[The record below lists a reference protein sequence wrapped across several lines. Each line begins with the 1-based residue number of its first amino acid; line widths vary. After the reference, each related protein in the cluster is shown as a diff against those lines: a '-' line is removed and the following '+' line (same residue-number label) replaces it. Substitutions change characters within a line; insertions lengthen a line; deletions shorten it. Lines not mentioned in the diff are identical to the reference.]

1 MRHHDAGTRSRSR
14 CLRFGKLTSKGMAAP
29 LVVTIPYRFS
39 GLTMTEL
46 VNQITN
52 GVVDDRLPEVVAF
65 DFGRLG
71 FIEPAGIVFL
81 SNLVHWI
88 REAKREVQFTN
99 LDPRYAPISFL
110 DDSQFFLAHMGELLN
125 PAARPRSTTI
135 PYTRVAQAESHDW
148 LDNRFIPWLSSRLN
162 QSAATLAP
170 FRVCIS
176 ELFNNIA
183 DHTMF
188 DIGGI
193 AAQHFPQSNRIEI
206 AVADFGLG
214 IPDSVRKVRPNISHA
229 DAILLACQPG
239 FTTQSTPR
247 NRGAGLDYLLS
258 VVGSHRGTLSIFSG
272 NATVCYTARDDGSMV
287 PNASRT
293 VGYCPGSLIQ
303 IDFRTDLIVP
313 VPEEE
318 EAFEW

>member
-1 MRHHDAGTRSRSR
+1 MT
-14 CLRFGKLTSKGMAAP
+14 AP
-29 LVVTIPYRFS
+29 LTVTIPYRFS

-46 VNQITN
+46 VNQITAAV
-52 GVVDDRLPEVVAF
+52 GGGQLPQVIIV

-81 SNLVHWI
+81 SNLIHWL
-88 REAKREVQFTN
+88 RERERNVQFTN
-99 LDPRYAPISFL
+99 LAPRTAPIAFL
-110 DDSQFFLAHMGELLN
+110 DDSEFFIAHMGEPLIA
-125 PAARPRSTTI
+125 AARPRPTTI
-135 PYTRVAQAESHDW
+135 PYTRVAQGESHDW
-148 LDNRFIPWLSSRLN
+148 LDNRFIPWLGGRLN

-170 FRVCIS
+170 FRACVS
-176 ELFNNIA
+176 ELINNIA

-193 AAQHFPQSNRIEI
+193 AAQHFPQMNRIEI

-214 IPDSVRKVRPNISHA
+214 IPGSVQRVRPELSHA
-229 DAILLACQPG
+229 DSIMLACQPG

-272 NATVCYTARDDGSMV
+272 NATVCYRARDDGSMV
-287 PNASRT
+287 PTASPT
-293 VGYCPGSLIQ
+293 VGYCPGTLIQ
-303 IDFRTDLIVP
+303 IEFRTDLIVP
-313 VPEEE
+313 AEEE
-318 EAFEW
+318 EIFEW